1 VSDLSVAFIFHP
13 KFGCILARDLHPGPM
28 FEIHSGPADQ
38 SAEIETRLRERLAGR
53 ALDPAEIQR
62 VADLSMA
69 AHGTYGFDPQETCEL
84 FERPVPPP
92 DFRSWK
98 YRYIRGPLRPVA
110 RWIYG
115 LLQEIVERMSEN
127 RVQAFN
133 NAVYEIVELRREN
146 EALRRRLAALEPGS
160 PPSRPAPQAGR
171 GTARSAQN
179 IPRPL

>member
-1 VSDLSVAFIFHP
+1 
-13 KFGCILARDLHPGPM
+13 M

-38 SAEIETRLRERLAGR
+38 SAEIEARLRERLGGR
-53 ALDPAEIQR
+53 SFDPAEIKR
-62 VADLSMA
+62 VAELSMA
-69 AHGTYGFDPQETCEL
+69 THGTYGFDPQETCEL

-98 YRYIRGPLRPVA
+98 YRHIRGPLRPVA

-115 LLQEIVERMSEN
+115 VLQEIVERMSEN

-133 NAVYEIVELRREN
+133 NAIYEIVELRREN
-146 EALRRRLAALEPGS
+146 EELRRRIAVLEQNQGS
-160 PPSRPAPQAGR
+160 TPPVPPPHSGKV
-171 GTARSAQN
+171 TSARMSQN

>member
-1 VSDLSVAFIFHP
+1 
-13 KFGCILARDLHPGPM
+13 M
-28 FEIHSGPADQ
+28 FEIHSGPVDQ

-53 ALDPAEIQR
+53 ALDPLEIER
-62 VADLSMA
+62 VSDLSMA
-69 AHGTYGFDPQETCEL
+69 THGTYGFDPQETCEL

-98 YRYIRGPLRPVA
+98 YRHIRGPLRPVA

-133 NAVYEIVELRREN
+133 NAIYEIVELRREN
-146 EALRRRLAALEPGS
+146 EELRRRLAALEPAPAS
-160 PPSRPAPQAGR
+160 NPPVQPQHSGKVTPAR
-171 GTARSAQN
+171 MAQN